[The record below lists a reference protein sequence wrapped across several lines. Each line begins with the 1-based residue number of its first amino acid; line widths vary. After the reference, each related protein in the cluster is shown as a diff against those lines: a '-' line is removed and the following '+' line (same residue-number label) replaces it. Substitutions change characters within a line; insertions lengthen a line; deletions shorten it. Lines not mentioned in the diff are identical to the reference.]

1 MADIYNYF
9 TQENQEDLARV
20 NKIIREQAKSDVTL
34 INEIGHYIITSGG
47 KRLRPIILIL
57 AGKSLGYSGESLFE
71 QGAVIEFIHTAT
83 LLHDDV
89 VDESDLRRG
98 ERTANHI
105 FGNAAAVLVGDFLYT
120 RAFQLMVRPKKLRLM
135 EIMADATNQIAAGE
149 VMQLIHIGNVHLSE
163 QDYFKIILNKTAKLF
178 EAAAQIGALLAGAD
192 ETQETALKDYGRYLG
207 MIFQIVDDLLD
218 YEGNI
223 AETGKNVGNDLKEG
237 KVTLPLIYL
246 LQEGDESSK
255 NLTKKALAAADGHH
269 FDAIY
274 KAVKNSSALS
284 YCYQVIEGFVKKA
297 QEALSYL
304 PESRYRTT
312 LSDLLDQSVKR
323 KK

>member
-255 NLTKKALAAADGHH
+255 NLIKKALAAADGHH

-297 QEALSYL
+297 QEALSYF

>member
-255 NLTKKALAAADGHH
+255 NLIKKALAAADGHH

-312 LSDLLDQSVKR
+312 LFDLLDQSVKR

>member
-255 NLTKKALAAADGHH
+255 NLIKKALAAADGHH

>member
-207 MIFQIVDDLLD
+207 TVSYTHL
-218 YEGNI
+218 
-223 AETGKNVGNDLKEG
+223 
-237 KVTLPLIYL
+237 TLPTI
-246 LQEGDESSK
+246 
-255 NLTKKALAAADGHH
+255 
-269 FDAIY
+269 
-274 KAVKNSSALS
+274 
-284 YCYQVIEGFVKKA
+284 C
-297 QEALSYL
+297 
-304 PESRYRTT
+304 
-312 LSDLLDQSVKR
+312 SV
-323 KK
+323 

>member
-1 MADIYNYF
+1 MADAYNYF
-9 TQENQEDLARV
+9 NKENQEDLARV
-20 NKIIREQAKSDVTL
+20 NKIIHEQAHSEVTL
-34 INEIGHYIITSGG
+34 INEIGHYIIASGG
-47 KRLRPIILIL
+47 KRLRPTILIL

-98 ERTANHI
+98 EKTANRV

-120 RAFQLMVRPKKLRLM
+120 RAFQLMVRPKKPRLL

-149 VMQLIHIGNVHLSE
+149 VMQLIHIGDANLSE
-163 QDYFKIILNKTAKLF
+163 QNYFAIILSKTAKLF
-178 EAAAQIGALLAGAD
+178 EAAAQVGALLAGAD
-192 ETQETALKDYGRYLG
+192 ETQEAALKEYGRYLG
-207 MIFQIVDDLLD
+207 MVFQIVDDLLD

-246 LQEGDESSK
+246 LEKGDTSTK
-255 NLTKKALAAADGHH
+255 NLVKEALTAADGHH

-284 YCYQVIEGFVKKA
+284 YCYEVIKDFVKKA
-297 QEALSYL
+297 QKALTYL

-312 LSDLLDQSVKR
+312 LSALLNQSVKR

>member
-255 NLTKKALAAADGHH
+255 NLIKKALAAADGHH

-297 QEALSYL
+297 QEALSY
-304 PESRYRTT
+304 
-312 LSDLLDQSVKR
+312 
-323 KK
+323 